1 MKMINVLNKLTE
13 LSKENT
19 SPDVKQALESTR
31 KINGDANL
39 QVIEEHIVEGR
50 IDDLNDR
57 RAAKKH
63 KSKKHKDEVGTKEK
77 PRKVKGHRYGGSK
90 QKDDDD
96 REDLDEAVLQTE
108 PQWDRRATL
117 AYGEK
122 IKQALERATSA
133 NVEEMWNKDGSLTL
147 VVNPRVDDRTRG
159 YGTGQTGPGASVEN
173 ISAAIN
179 PFFRM
184 FRQKGWR
191 FDQPREGRV
200 TFAVPAEQGVAESDE
215 LARRADLRAKS
226 GEGILTKR
234 KYGPE
239 YKAHMRNKK
248 NLKQDP
254 YEIAGP
260 KGALPEGK
268 LNEKWGTETKVSPSE
283 KGKYAGKTKAELL
296 KSYNALKKTG
306 PHKKGSKE
314 YGRMRELSF
323 AIRAKGGWGKVQEV
337 ITKKTSAGEIIS
349 DFQKSEDPR
358 FKGKS
363 KAQRKKQA
371 LGAYYGMH
379 PEKSKVKETAM
390 TPKQKKFA
398 ALAQP
403 KDKITYADKIAGAR
417 KNTGVKETK
426 LTPKQMKIA
435 KAAKP
440 NNAITGADF
449 AALRTGRKV
458 ASALVREGAERKAK
472 NLTESKMITET
483 NDLVDLRKL
492 AGLNECGMM
501 GTTMGA
507 HTPANIS
514 INASAA
520 SGSEVASMMRDLMRL
535 AGGETAAPMPQIAVM
550 DGAACGGM
558 EEMVDESEQD
568 GHFADATTEPAE
580 QVFDENPVVS
590 MTGKQV
596 QTPNGNARQNDN
608 PLEESLWKKYQV
620 HVNEGFD
627 PESFEGSTDV
637 TWIGDDGEEVEG
649 YVNYIATPD
658 PQTGRLNVKL
668 TGGDVTG
675 NNIAAKVDDHM
686 IQYLITDPDY
696 SPEYQQAAEQDA
708 QAQWDS
714 RDAKQHDL
722 GNPAAM

>member
-57 RAAKKH
+57 RAAKKR
-63 KSKKHKDEVGTKEK
+63 KSKKHKDKAGTKEK
-77 PRKVKGHRYGGSK
+77 PRMVKGHRYGGSK

-96 REDLDEAVLQTE
+96 REDLD
-108 PQWDRRATL
+108 
-117 AYGEK
+117 
-122 IKQALERATSA
+122 
-133 NVEEMWNKDGSLTL
+133 
-147 VVNPRVDDRTRG
+147 
-159 YGTGQTGPGASVEN
+159 
-173 ISAAIN
+173 
-179 PFFRM
+179 
-184 FRQKGWR
+184 
-191 FDQPREGRV
+191 
-200 TFAVPAEQGVAESDE
+200 ESDE

-254 YEIAGP
+254 YKIAGP
-260 KGALPEGK
+260 KGALPE
-268 LNEKWGTETKVSPSE
+268 SE
-283 KGKYAGKTKAELL
+283 
-296 KSYNALKKTG
+296 
-306 PHKKGSKE
+306 
-314 YGRMRELSF
+314 
-323 AIRAKGGWGKVQEV
+323 VQEV
-337 ITKKTSAGEIIS
+337 ITKKTPAGEIIS
-349 DFQKSEDPR
+349 DFQKSKNPK

-363 KAQRKKQA
+363 KAKRKDMA

-398 ALAQP
+398 ALAKP
-403 KDKITYADKIAGAR
+403 TNKITYADKIAGAR

-440 NNAITGADF
+440 TNAITGADF
-449 AALRTGRKV
+449 AALRKGRKV
-458 ASALVREGAERKAK
+458 ESALVREGTERKAK

-535 AGGETAAPMPQIAVM
+535 AGGETSAHVPEIAVM

-608 PLEESLWKKYQV
+608 PLEESLWKKYQAQ
-620 HVNEGFD
+620 VNEGFD

-658 PQTGRLNVKL
+658 PQTGHLHVKL
-668 TGGDVTG
+668 TGGAVTG

-696 SPEYQQAAEQDA
+696 SAEYQQAAEQDA

-722 GNPAAM
+722 GDPAAM